1 MKAVWVS
8 FALVAP
14 AVAFSAKQPEPAG
27 AGGAVSGVSSVL
39 SDLLIRDASRE
50 GELRHER
57 DRAVKLST
65 ESEELKTRL
74 ATREKT
80 EKKLRQEAK
89 LSDWAWSA
97 IRTNYKREREN
108 ERRTCLN
115 RTTTLQHQV
124 HVCTV
129 ARKRCQAEQ
138 KIHEPELA
146 ALRQDIEWERA
157 RRVEAEDR
165 VRDLAKKLSIMSKEK
180 TVEPE
185 LQGEVDAAEETE
197 LKAVKRELST
207 VAADLASK
215 SVDLRAAQAELKDL
229 RSERQ
234 ENEMPAQHVVES
246 EEKALKAERAWRKS
260 ASKELAETHRR
271 LVDSAVKIQEAHA
284 DTLAKEKELNSTRD
298 ELTNA
303 REELNTTHADA
314 AHSREELDKTRAD
327 AAHAREELNKTLV
340 DAAHAREELN
350 KTRVDAAVVGKELSE
365 ARAKMVSVM
374 MEVFDLKKATESQIG
389 DLKKLH
395 AELMLERSGAE
406 KIEKSRNML
415 AARDKALALALDAD
429 DKELQHARAEARAKD
444 EDLQATKTQA
454 VSESKEVNAL
464 RIEVAIARAGSKAA
478 HAEQNILGILTKELN
493 ESRAAFAV
501 KTQELDST
509 RNQLASAQETASNF
523 EYTRQ
528 QLANALESAKACNK
542 TNAGHT
548 ARGEATTS
556 NAELPKKGNATKEAK
571 EVTRVK
577 ATREGAPTKVKLL
590 PAKDKELDAAR
601 LLIKTLEEN

>member
-1 MKAVWVS
+1 M
-8 FALVAP
+8 
-14 AVAFSAKQPEPAG
+14 
-27 AGGAVSGVSSVL
+27 

-57 DRAVKLST
+57 DRAVELST
-65 ESEELKTRL
+65 ESEELKARL
-74 ATREKT
+74 AVREKT

-108 ERRTCLN
+108 ERRSCSN
-115 RTTTLQHQV
+115 RTTTLQRQV

-138 KIHEPELA
+138 KTHEQELA
-146 ALRQDIEWERA
+146 ALRQDMEWERA

-229 RSERQ
+229 RLERL

-260 ASKELAETHRR
+260 ASKELAETHKR

-284 DTLAKEKELNSTRD
+284 DTLTKEKDLSSTRD
-298 ELTNA
+298 ELANT
-303 REELNTTHADA
+303 REELANT
-314 AHSREELDKTRAD
+314 REELSKTRAD
-327 AAHAREELNKTLV
+327 AAHAREELDKTSADAAHAREELTATRV
-340 DAAHAREELN
+340 DAAHAHEELN

-365 ARAKMVSVM
+365 ARAKMVSLM
-374 MEVFDLKKATESQIG
+374 MEVFDLKKAAESQIG

-395 AELMLERSGAE
+395 AELTVERSGAE
-406 KIEKSRNML
+406 RIEKSRNML
-415 AARDKALALALDAD
+415 AAKDKALALALDAD
-429 DKELQHARAEARAKD
+429 DKQLQHARADARVKD
-444 EDLQATKTQA
+444 EELGVTKAKMAAKIQDLQAAKTQA
-454 VSESKEVNAL
+454 VAESKEVNAL

-501 KTQELDST
+501 KTQELDDT
-509 RNQLASAQETASNF
+509 RKQLASAQESARNF

-528 QLANALESAKACNK
+528 QLAYALESAKACNK
-542 TNAGHT
+542 TNAGQT
-548 ARGEATTS
+548 GRGVATTP
-556 NAELPKKGNATKEAK
+556 NAELPKKGNVSKEAK

-590 PAKDKELDAAR
+590 PVKDKELDAAR